1 VRKYYSPL
9 GARKLFFVGVMDR
22 KAEDK
27 NYTVPKL
34 DHSLQ
39 PFEWT

>member
-9 GARKLFFVGVMDR
+9 GAGKLVFIKVIGR

-27 NYTVPKL
+27 NYSSKIGSQLSTI
-34 DHSLQ
+34 
-39 PFEWT
+39 